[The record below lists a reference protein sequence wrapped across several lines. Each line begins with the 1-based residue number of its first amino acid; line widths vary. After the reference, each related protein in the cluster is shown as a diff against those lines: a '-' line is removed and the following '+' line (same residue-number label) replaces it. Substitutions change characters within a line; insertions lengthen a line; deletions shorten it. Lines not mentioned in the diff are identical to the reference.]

1 MTACMQWT
9 KDIDIEKH
17 LEGDLQLI
25 YEHCGEDVLL
35 ALLDRLKG
43 MQFYL
48 RAEPVRAM
56 KKAYVRERSGELTVK
71 EIAVR
76 LEVSQEFVYDTLRSE
91 EKPPTLFDEKST
103 PDDERN
109 DQRRDQ

>member
-1 MTACMQWT
+1 MHWT
-9 KDIDIEKH
+9 KAIDIEEH

-43 MQFYL
+43 MQLYL

-71 EIAVR
+71 EIAAR

-91 EKPPTLFDEKST
+91 NQSDAPLFDSATSES
-103 PDDERN
+103 
-109 DQRRDQ
+109 